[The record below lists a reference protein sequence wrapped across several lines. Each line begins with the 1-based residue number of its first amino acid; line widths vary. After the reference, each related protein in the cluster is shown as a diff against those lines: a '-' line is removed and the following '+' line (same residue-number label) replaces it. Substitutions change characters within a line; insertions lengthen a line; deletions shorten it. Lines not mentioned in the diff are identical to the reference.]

1 MKFVK
6 SKNECLTIIP
16 AKGKSSGIPRKNMT
30 KLGNRPL
37 IEFTIKAAIG
47 ADIPGRMCLSTEDK
61 SIRDFGLQFPIEAPF
76 LRPDNLSKDDVSVI
90 PVIKHALDWY
100 EDNQGY
106 KPEFIILLQATN
118 PFRKPETIKRAYQ
131 NIVSSDA
138 TCLISVNK
146 IQHHPCEYIVPGEN
160 KFEFVMTRPD
170 KTGRQNFPEVLFIN
184 GAIYITRL
192 EYFREDSKLYD
203 ETATL
208 FHIGLDE
215 AFDIDE
221 PKDLELANWIISK
234 KLEGQK

>member
-131 NIVSSDA
+131 NIVS
-138 TCLISVNK
+138 
-146 IQHHPCEYIVPGEN
+146 
-160 KFEFVMTRPD
+160 
-170 KTGRQNFPEVLFIN
+170 
-184 GAIYITRL
+184 
-192 EYFREDSKLYD
+192 
-203 ETATL
+203 
-208 FHIGLDE
+208 
-215 AFDIDE
+215 
-221 PKDLELANWIISK
+221 
-234 KLEGQK
+234 